1 MIENLDGL
9 NSIIDDSSF
18 PEITKKRLK
27 ELIVLELTGR
37 SQKDFR
43 DFIERERR
51 AEKESETS

>member
-43 DFIERERR
+43 DFIEREQRV
-51 AEKESETS
+51 EKESETS